1 MGFSEVS
8 GGNYRH
14 DSWAPNTHAS
24 LERAYEYAL
33 QMCPPG
39 RNDYL
44 GKAIRWYYG
53 KDVSGEIVYA
63 KNGNK
68 VPRSEGGGWEFDAF
82 WDLEGDQ
89 ILGALEVGREKRV
102 WHESRGAGG
111 ARILVGKTSLDEE
124 GVEGA
129 PRLQDRY

>member
-14 DSWAPNTHAS
+14 GSWAPNTHAS

-68 VPRSEGGGWEFDAF
+68 VPRSEGAVPLMELPQEFPKNVDKE
-82 WDLEGDQ
+82 WYINETYNVLKGIGYYSE
-89 ILGALEVGREKRV
+89 
-102 WHESRGAGG
+102 
-111 ARILVGKTSLDEE
+111 
-124 GVEGA
+124 
-129 PRLQDRY
+129 